1 MFGTIYEKSLSSIYS
16 IIGEK
21 NNALEKIEYLS
32 VIPNGFHYGELLSDP
47 VFDSIRNEPRFQ
59 ATLNNLKPQS

>member
-1 MFGTIYEKSLSSIYS
+1 MFGTIYEKSLCSIYS

-47 VFDSIRNEPRFQ
+47 VFDSIRNEPRFK